1 MSNRSRARDIASAL
15 QKDMPKVLAFDDT
28 HAIAD
33 TGVTSIFVVAGTPMT
48 NIRPALDP
56 LTINLPNGKII
67 HSTHICDISIPGL
80 LMILTG
86 HIVLGLSMASL
97 MGIRVLC
104 KVGCKVFFTGTTC
117 EVKYQNKVILTGIK
131 DPTTDLWT
139 LPITPMAI
147 NAMRS
152 QDLRQDQH
160 NQENSPPVIWATF
173 THSIRTQAN
182 AVKFSHQSQCN
193 PKISSLMKALKKGF
207 LKGCPNISKELVAKY
222 LNPSPATAKGHMK
235 RPKKGICSTRM
246 KPLQALMQDPQQPAV
261 TSIPQ
266 QPIA

>member
-147 NAMRS
+147 NATRRQELG
-152 QDLRQDQH
+152 QD
-160 NQENSPPVIWATF
+160 
-173 THSIRTQAN
+173 
-182 AVKFSHQSQCN
+182 
-193 PKISSLMKALKKGF
+193 
-207 LKGCPNISKELVAKY
+207 
-222 LNPSPATAKGHMK
+222 
-235 RPKKGICSTRM
+235 
-246 KPLQALMQDPQQPAV
+246 
-261 TSIPQ
+261 
-266 QPIA
+266 